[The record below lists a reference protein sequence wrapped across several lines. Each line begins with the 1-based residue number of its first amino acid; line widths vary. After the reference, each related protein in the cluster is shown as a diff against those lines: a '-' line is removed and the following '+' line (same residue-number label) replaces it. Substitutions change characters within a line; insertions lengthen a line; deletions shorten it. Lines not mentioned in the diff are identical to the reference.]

1 MKWTRIAAG
10 DLFRKMILLM
20 CLSVLIPLG
29 ALGYLSYEQS
39 KRQIGVVTTQFL
51 EDNLRVNAKVVNDFL
66 LDVERQSESIIGS
79 VELQSFLRQP
89 EPSVYTEE
97 LTFIN
102 RMNALIAQLRGPYE
116 LYIRP
121 NSLKAY
127 PNYRNLLGL
136 SRIDPESPY
145 FEEALTRNGRGK
157 WVHLWDER
165 LRQPVHLYVRAIR
178 SLDDFEPIG
187 IMAIRVPEYLVRTE
201 LIPPSS
207 FKNYRFVMADETGRI
222 ISQPYEGAYLAPY
235 RPIEGWSSAEI
246 ALQDGGKL
254 IAMLPERDLTGN
266 IGRIKSFTIGT
277 VIASFLVIALFV
289 AIVIRN
295 FTLPI
300 MQLVK
305 HMKQVRKG
313 LLEPFRANRPR
324 DDEIGQLVNG
334 YNRMTQD
341 MSDLLN
347 TTKRMESDKR
357 QLEMQSLIHQINPHF
372 FYNTLDSIKW
382 SAERANV
389 PDIAAMVTK
398 LANLLRFSLNNGEE
412 WTTVGREIEHA
423 RSYMEIELLR
433 SKRAFQFFVQADPD
447 VLGLRLIK
455 LILQP
460 LVENAVKHG
469 INRMPEG
476 KGKIRLTVRR
486 AGDSLIFVVEDNG
499 SGLSGP
505 LDIGGDAGG
514 GTGKA
519 CDEDRYG
526 HGIGL
531 SNVHKRIR
539 LHFGEPYGIEIEEGR
554 MEGFRISIRVP
565 VQETR

>member
-20 CLSVLIPLG
+20 CLSVLVPLG

-39 KRQIGVVTTQFL
+39 KKQIGFVTTQFL
-51 EDNLRVNAKVVNDFL
+51 EDNLRVNAKGVDDFL
-66 LDVERQSESIIGS
+66 QGVERQSESIIGS
-79 VELQSFLRQP
+79 GELQSFLRQP

-102 RMNALIAQLRGPYE
+102 RMNALTARLKGPYE

-121 NSLKAY
+121 KSLKAY
-127 PNYRNLLGL
+127 PNYRNLMGL
-136 SRIDPESPY
+136 SRIDPESAY
-145 FEEALTRNGRGK
+145 FEEALTRNGQGK

-165 LRQPVHLYVRAIR
+165 IRQPVHLYVRAIR

-207 FKNYRFVMADETGRI
+207 FKNYRFVMVDDRNRI
-222 ISQPYEGAYLAPY
+222 ISQPYEGAYLEPY

-266 IGRIKSFTIGT
+266 IGRIKSFTIAT

-313 LLEPFRANRPR
+313 LLEPFRLPRAR

-334 YNRMTQD
+334 YNRMTRD
-341 MSDLLN
+341 MSDLLDA
-347 TTKRMESDKR
+347 TKRMESDKR

-389 PDIAAMVTK
+389 PDIAEMVTK

-412 WTTVGREIEHA
+412 RTTVGREIEHA

-433 SKRAFQFFVQADPD
+433 SKRSFQFFVQADPD
-447 VLGLRLIK
+447 VLGLGLIK

-469 INRMPEG
+469 MNRMPEG

-486 AGDSLIFVVEDNG
+486 SGASLIFVVEDNG
-499 SGLSGP
+499 PGAGERQ
-505 LDIGGDAGG
+505 DIEEDAGMPRERRS
-514 GTGKA
+514 A
-519 CDEDRYG
+519 EFG

-531 SNVHKRIR
+531 SNVHKRIQ
-539 LHFGEPYGIEIEEGR
+539 LHFGEPYGIEIEQGR
-554 MEGFRISIRVP
+554 TEGFRISIRVP
-565 VQETR
+565 VQESR

>member
-10 DLFRKMILLM
+10 DLYRKMILLM
-20 CLSVLIPLG
+20 CLSVLLPLG

-39 KRQIGVVTTQFL
+39 KRQIGFVTTQFL
-51 EDNLRVNAKVVNDFL
+51 EDNLRVNAKAVDDFL
-66 LDVERQSESIIGS
+66 QGVERQSESIIGS
-79 VELQSFLRQP
+79 GELQSFLRQP
-89 EPSVYTEE
+89 EPSAYTEE

-102 RMNALIAQLRGPYE
+102 RMNALIARLKGPYE

-121 NSLKAY
+121 KSLKAY
-127 PNYRNLLGL
+127 PNYRNLMGL
-136 SRIDPESPY
+136 SRIDPESAY
-145 FEEALTRNGRGK
+145 FEEALTRNGQGK

-165 LRQPVHLYVRAIR
+165 IRQPVHLYVRAIR

-187 IMAIRVPEYLVRTE
+187 ILAIRVPEYLVRTE

-207 FKNYRFVMADETGRI
+207 FKNYRFIMVDEKDRI
-222 ISQPYEGAYLAPY
+222 VSQPYEGTYLAPY
-235 RPIEGWSSAEI
+235 RPIEGWSSAQI
-246 ALQDGGKL
+246 GLQDGGRL

-277 VIASFLVIALFV
+277 VIASFLVIALFA

-313 LLEPFRANRPR
+313 LLEPFRAQRTR

-341 MSDLLN
+341 MSDLLD
-347 TTKRMESDKR
+347 TTKQMESDKR

-382 SAERANV
+382 SAERADV
-389 PDIAAMVTK
+389 PDIAMMVTK

-433 SKRAFQFFVQADPD
+433 SKRSFQFFVQADPD

-469 INRMPEG
+469 MNRMPEG
-476 KGKIRLTVRR
+476 KGKIRLTARR
-486 AGDSLIFVVEDNG
+486 SGAALVFVVEDNG
-499 SGLSGP
+499 PGLGQRQAIAAEV
-505 LDIGGDAGG
+505 DANEKERRTGGF
-514 GTGKA
+514 
-519 CDEDRYG
+519 G

-531 SNVHKRIR
+531 SNVHKRIQ
-539 LHFGEPYGIEIEEGR
+539 LHFGEPYGIEIEAGR
-554 MEGFRISIRVP
+554 TEGFRIAIRVP
-565 VQETR
+565 VQEVR

>member
-51 EDNLRVNAKVVNDFL
+51 EDNLRVNAKAVNDFL

-102 RMNALIAQLRGPYE
+102 RMNALIARLKGPYE

-145 FEEALTRNGRGK
+145 FEEALKRNGRGK

-207 FKNYRFVMADETGRI
+207 FKNYRFVMVDETGRM
-222 ISQPYEGAYLAPY
+222 ISQPYEETYLAPY

-266 IGRIKSFTIGT
+266 IGRIKSFTIAT
-277 VIASFLVIALFV
+277 VVASFLVIVLFV
-289 AIVIRN
+289 TIVIRN

-313 LLEPFRANRPR
+313 LLEPFRAIRPR

-341 MSDLLN
+341 MSDLLD

-447 VLGLRLIK
+447 VLGLKLIK

-469 INRMPEG
+469 INRLPEG
-476 KGKIRLTVRR
+476 KGKIRLTARR
-486 AGDSLIFVVEDNG
+486 VGAGLIFAVEDNG
-499 SGLSGP
+499 PGLSRR
-505 LDIGGDAGG
+505 LDIDGDAGG
-514 GTGKA
+514 MGKA
-519 CDEDRYG
+519 RDSDGIG

-531 SNVHKRIR
+531 SNVHRRIR

-554 MEGFRISIRVP
+554 TEGFRIAIRVP
-565 VQETR
+565 VLESS